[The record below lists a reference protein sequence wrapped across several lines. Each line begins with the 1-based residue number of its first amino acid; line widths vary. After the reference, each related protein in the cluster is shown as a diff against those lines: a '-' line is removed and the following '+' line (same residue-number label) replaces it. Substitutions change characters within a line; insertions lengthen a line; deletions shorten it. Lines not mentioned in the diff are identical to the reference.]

1 MSAWVVALGLG
12 AGYLIN
18 KNTVIQDKLAES
30 VERFNSAAKPATG
43 SVTSKEVRD
52 AYKRT
57 DFVKYGDMNS
67 DLPKGQMDCL
77 LEKERRRESAVEAF
91 DAGPTGPSKI
101 EGVLLTYDR
110 LGV

>member
-1 MSAWVVALGLG
+1 MSAWVIALGLG

-30 VERFNSAAKPATG
+30 VAAFNSGAKPATG
-43 SVTSKEVRD
+43 GVTSSQVRE

-57 DFVKYGDMNS
+57 DFVKYGDMNT
-67 DLPKGQMDCL
+67 DLPREQQEHL
-77 LEKERRRESAVEAF
+77 AAKERARASDVEQF
-91 DAGPTGPSKI
+91 DADASLPQI
-101 EGVLLTYDR
+101 QGVMLQYDR

>member
-18 KNTVIQDKLAES
+18 KNTIIQDKLAES
-30 VERFNSAAKPATG
+30 VAAFNSSAKPATG
-43 SVTSKEVRD
+43 GVTSSEVRD

-57 DFVKYGDMNS
+57 DFVKYGDMNA
-67 DLPKGQMDCL
+67 DLPKKQMDAL
-77 LEKERRRESAVEAF
+77 LEKERVRESDVERF
-91 DAGPTGPSKI
+91 DAGPPAPQI
-101 EGVLLTYDR
+101 QGVMLTYDR